1 MLLKYFLS
9 HFYWHLRAP
18 FVHLSENHH
27 YMNKILPKH
36 EICGHT
42 HILSMLSK
50 LLLAL
55 KCLWSYV
62 WHLVLN
68 KIKEL
73 TTWNK
78 HNVRKYNIATTCSD
92 VNAII
97 SSEFHEAQ
105 KIREVMIYLTLVL
118 ILAWKRYG
126 IVKTMNGI
134 HILCKDYV
142 LLCKHATCL

>member
-1 MLLKYFLS
+1 MQLRKYRTLKWWHEPWRTILVHWECMKWQLLLKYFLS
-9 HFYWHLRAP
+9 HFYWHLRAQ

-27 YMNKILPKH
+27 YMSKILPKH
-36 EICGHT
+36 EIYGHT

-62 WHLVLN
+62 WHLMLN

-92 VNAII
+92 V
-97 SSEFHEAQ
+97 
-105 KIREVMIYLTLVL
+105 KM
-118 ILAWKRYG
+118 
-126 IVKTMNGI
+126 VKTMNWI
-134 HILCKDYV
+134 HILCKNYV